1 MTRASEINLTKLL
14 ISERHKIHL
23 IGVAGSGMSGIAAL
37 LLELGHEVSGSDKV
51 STMETD
57 RLQRLGLRFREEHR
71 AEDASD
77 AELVIF
83 SSAIKIDN
91 PILLSARDS
100 GKPVVRRAEALAAI
114 IEGKRGIVIAGMHG
128 KTTTSAMAAHVL
140 REGGLHPRITSA
152 RKSRFSEPTRTGTRA
167 ANILSRKA
175 MKAMGR
181 SSIFIPN

>member
-1 MTRASEINLTKLL
+1 MTRASEIDLTKLL
-14 ISERHKIHL
+14 ISEHHKIHL

-51 STMETD
+51 STLETD

-100 GKPVVRRAEALAAI
+100 AKPIVRRADTSRSTKRSCAAAAI
-114 IEGKRGIVIAGMHG
+114 
-128 KTTTSAMAAHVL
+128 
-140 REGGLHPRITSA
+140 
-152 RKSRFSEPTRTGTRA
+152 
-167 ANILSRKA
+167 
-175 MKAMGR
+175 GR
-181 SSIFIPN
+181 SSTSWTSPSPPGSIGPSPSRTTRAPTSVAA